1 MSADAALGVTDGYGR
16 LWGTQNVFIAS
27 SAIFPTS
34 GQANPTLTMVAL
46 AVRQAEYIAGIFHN
60 KTCDA

>member
-1 MSADAALGVTDGYGR
+1 LGVTDGNGR

-46 AVRQAEYIAGIFHN
+46 AVRQAEYISGIFHN
-60 KTCDA
+60 EPHHA